1 MKRWYALALIVL
13 CVPHS
18 TAAQTVRTEG
28 WVVLPIE
35 EYRTLRTRA
44 FPAPPEPVPPPLD
57 ATLTRVE
64 YTLSTSGE
72 NVVGQARL
80 TIDVLK
86 QGWASVQVPPGVLVR
101 GATLDGRTTALVHG
115 DPPRLLLPRT
125 GRSVLTLDI
134 ALPLAASAGTE
145 SMTLPSAGSALS
157 LITFTIPRTGVALT
171 VGGGFLA
178 EQHEIQTNTQFSIYG
193 TPGRPLTLVWKRRVD
208 DQRTTLPVRTRAQ
221 VTQLVAL
228 GEDST
233 QITASVHLEVTQ
245 GLARELIVSVPNG
258 VIVNQ
263 VSGASVAD
271 WSVNAGNLT
280 ILFLDPVPTE
290 ASVVVTA
297 EMRLPRDGRLPI
309 PLLRVP
315 AAERE
320 TGGVALDVMGAG
332 EIADGQPRGL
342 EPADVSDLGEIVAG
356 RESPSMVAFRF
367 APLIGSAP
375 RSLTV
380 NVSRYTPD
388 AVLVAN
394 VEEAHYDALLGEDGK
409 LLVRARYAV
418 RNNQRSFLAV
428 KLPPQALLWSAALAG
443 RPVRPG
449 QSPNGAVLLPLRKE
463 RARDDAPAFVVE
475 VVYLQ
480 RIPPL
485 SDRGTAHV
493 DLPAVDLPISRT
505 GMTLQHSPRFTVT
518 LAKAGAF
525 RPSDT
530 PGPWTPTLQI
540 ATGAG
545 GGAAPAAQVRGDRDE
560 KDFRLLTDR
569 LLEETRRM
577 RTGVMPV
584 SVVVPSF
591 GSAMFLAAELTAE
604 SQAASFDLE
613 YQKTGGRR

>member
-1 MKRWYALALIVL
+1 MKRWFALVFLAL
-13 CVPHS
+13 CVPQS
-18 TAAQTVRTEG
+18 AATQTTATDG
-28 WVVLPIE
+28 WVVLPID
-35 EYRTLRTRA
+35 EYRALRTRA
-44 FPAPPEPVPPPLD
+44 FPVTPDPAPPPLD
-57 ATLTRVE
+57 ATLTKVE

-86 QGWASVQVPPGVLVR
+86 QGWGSVQVPPGVLVR
-101 GATLDGRTTALVHG
+101 GATLDGRATALVHG
-115 DPPRLLLPRT
+115 DPPRLLLPRA
-125 GRSVLTLDI
+125 GRTVLSLDI
-134 ALPLAASAGTE
+134 ALPLGTSAGTE
-145 SMTLPSAGSALS
+145 SITLPSAGSALS
-157 LITFTIPRTGVALT
+157 LVTFAIPRTAVDLS

-178 EQHEIQTNTQFSIYG
+178 EQRETQGNTQFSIYG

-208 DQRTTLPVRTRAQ
+208 DRRGTLPVRTRAH

-233 QITASVHLEVTQ
+233 QITTSVRLEVTQ
-245 GLARELIVSVPNG
+245 GQAREMIVAVPAG
-258 VIVNQ
+258 VTVNQ
-263 VSGASVAD
+263 VSGAPVAD

-280 ILFLDPVPTE
+280 IVFLDPVTTDT
-290 ASVVVTA
+290 SVVVTA
-297 EMRLPRDGRLPI
+297 EARLPRDGVLAV

-320 TGGVALDVMGAG
+320 TGGVAIDVIGAG
-332 EIADGQPRGL
+332 EIADRQPRGL

-356 RESPSMVAFRF
+356 RESPSMAAFRF
-367 APLIGSAP
+367 APMGGAEP

-380 NVSRYTPD
+380 NVSRYTAD

-394 VEEAHYDALLGEDGK
+394 VEEAHYEVLLGEDGK

-449 QSPNGAVLLPLRKE
+449 LAADGAVLLPLQKE

-475 VVYLQ
+475 LVYLQ
-480 RIPPL
+480 RVPSL
-485 SDRGTAHV
+485 TDKGTAHV
-493 DLPAVDLPISRT
+493 ELPAVDLPISRT
-505 GMTLQHSPRFTVT
+505 GVTLQHSPRFTVE
-518 LAKAGAF
+518 LARAGAF

-530 PGPWTPTLQI
+530 PGPWSQTLQ
-540 ATGAG
+540 ALPDMEPL
-545 GGAAPAAQVRGDRDE
+545 GAAAPLRADRDE
-560 KDFRLLTDR
+560 KDFKMLTDR
-569 LLEETRRM
+569 LTQEAGRM
-577 RTGVMPV
+577 RQGVMPV
-584 SVVVPSF
+584 SVAVPAF
-591 GSAMFLAAELTAE
+591 GPAMFLAAELTAE
-604 SQAASFDLE
+604 SQAASFNLE